1 MGMESES
8 ENVVGMDVVWGARE
22 FLLQTPV
29 SRVTRA
35 KMTNR
40 KVARI
45 PSAAMR
51 QIETLQS
58 DLHALTGV
66 KPTLSS
72 LIERCVLDGVE
83 TLRKRPALAVDT
95 SPRKGDR

>member
-1 MGMESES
+1 
-8 ENVVGMDVVWGARE
+8 
-22 FLLQTPV
+22 
-29 SRVTRA
+29 
-35 KMTNR
+35 
-40 KVARI
+40 
-45 PSAAMR
+45 MR

-83 TLRKRPALAVDT
+83 TLRRRPALAVDT
-95 SPRKGDR
+95 APRKGDR